1 MGQTETSDFKLTKT
15 LGFQMPTL
23 CKVFTRG
30 EAEQKDIW
38 GSTALFLQLFCK
50 CEIIPKQTLDFKRGR
65 TQIFSSWVNNCIWA
79 PMGHGCYAG
88 CEVQVLGKGVSVLD
102 S

>member
-30 EAEQKDIW
+30 EAEQKIYGDP
-38 GSTALFLQLFCK
+38 LPCFCN
-50 CEIIPKQTLDFKRGR
+50 
-65 TQIFSSWVNNCIWA
+65 FSVNVKLSQNK
-79 PMGHGCYAG
+79 P
-88 CEVQVLGKGVSVLD
+88 
-102 S
+102 